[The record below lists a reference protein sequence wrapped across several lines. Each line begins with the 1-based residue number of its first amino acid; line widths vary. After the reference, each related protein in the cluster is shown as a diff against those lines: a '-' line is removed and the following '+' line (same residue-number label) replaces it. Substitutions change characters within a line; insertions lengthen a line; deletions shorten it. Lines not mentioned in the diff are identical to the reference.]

1 MPDFKFA
8 HRATR
13 LPGADPATDREV
25 LCDGRPIAR
34 VRQIE
39 SGQQSGLWQWSAY
52 WVSNDNRGT
61 AESLADGLEAV
72 KSRVTADALKA
83 LPPARRC

>member
-39 SGQQSGLWQWSAY
+39 SAAFFGSGY
-52 WVSNDNRGT
+52 G
-61 AESLADGLEAV
+61 
-72 KSRVTADALKA
+72 
-83 LPPARRC
+83 ARELRSG